1 VICVTSWAVAEGC
14 EAAVMLFRLVHSLI
28 SHAGLVFSMA
38 LQQVRRRYVGTL
50 GGIGWAL
57 LQPLMLIVTYWVVF
71 ALGFR
76 VKIGDG
82 TISFTAYF
90 VTGTAAWLLMS
101 EAVGACVG
109 AVTGSAYLVKKVV
122 FPVEALPVAP
132 VISSAILHLF
142 LLAVVLCFLLIDRGT
157 LPWTTLF
164 VPYYTCCALVLC
176 LGIAFLTSALQVFFR
191 DVQKMVETALAVWF
205 WLTPVVWPVD
215 LVPAPW
221 RPLLNLN
228 PAWYIVQGYRNSLIE
243 GIPPWHHPAATAIFW
258 VGCIAA
264 IAAGAWVFE
273 RLKPEFAEML

>member
-1 VICVTSWAVAEGC
+1 M
-14 EAAVMLFRLVHSLI
+14 MLFRLVHSLFNN
-28 SHAGLVFSMA
+28 AGLVFTMA

-57 LQPLMLIVTYWVVF
+57 LQPLTLIVTYWVVF

-82 TISFTAYF
+82 TVSFTAYF
-90 VTGTAAWLLMS
+90 ITGTAAWLLMS
-101 EAVGACVG
+101 EAVSACVG
-109 AVTGSAYLVKKVV
+109 SITGSAYLVKKVV

-142 LLAVVLCFLLIDRGT
+142 LLAVVLGFLLIDRGT
-157 LPWTTLF
+157 LPWTALL
-164 VPYYTCCALVLC
+164 VPYYTCCALILC

-191 DVQKMVETALAVWF
+191 DVQKLVDTALGVWF

-215 LVPAPW
+215 LVPAAW
-221 RPLLNLN
+221 RPLLSLN

-243 GIPPWHHPAATAIFW
+243 GIPPWDHPAASAIFW

-264 IAAGAWVFE
+264 IAVGAWVFE
-273 RLKPEFAEML
+273 RLKPEFAEVL